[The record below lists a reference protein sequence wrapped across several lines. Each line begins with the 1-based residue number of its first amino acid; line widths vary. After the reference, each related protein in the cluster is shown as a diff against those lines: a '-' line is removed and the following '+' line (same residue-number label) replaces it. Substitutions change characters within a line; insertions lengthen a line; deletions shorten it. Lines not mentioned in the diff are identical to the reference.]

1 MPKKSAAAMSEAPA
15 VVEPK
20 TDPTL
25 LGVGLP
31 VKVTVDAAQTV
42 YAAWK
47 ESLLAL
53 RGAVEDKVK
62 KKPAPSASSSVS
74 EAPVATA

>member
-1 MPKKSAAAMSEAPA
+1 MAKKSAAPVSEAPA
-15 VVEPK
+15 AAEPK
-20 TDPTL
+20 ADPTL

-31 VKVTVDAAQTV
+31 VQVTVEAAQTV
-42 YAAWK
+42 FSAWK

-53 RGAVEDKVK
+53 KVAVEDKVK
-62 KKPAPSASSSVS
+62 KKEAPAASSSVS